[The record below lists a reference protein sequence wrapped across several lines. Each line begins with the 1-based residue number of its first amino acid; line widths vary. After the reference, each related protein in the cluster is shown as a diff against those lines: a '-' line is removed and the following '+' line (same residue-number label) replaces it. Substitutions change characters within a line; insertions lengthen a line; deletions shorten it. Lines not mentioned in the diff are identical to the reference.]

1 MSVVVDF
8 EETRHHAQNEQLL
21 RKMFEDDTVD
31 RLLSL
36 RSRTSYHLIAR
47 VSGYLLGSLVAV
59 PLRGKN
65 RGIVQVLAIAV
76 EPRQRHHRIARGL
89 LSGVVEEAR
98 REYHNH
104 VIACGP
110 DQAFE
115 AFEWDRVENMGPAL
129 YPVENY
135 QEDGLP
141 LESWW
146 SVPTRNFMVPALR
159 KVPDPHAIHREGLRV
174 KDNIYPTASALPPL
188 SRTT

>member
-8 EETRHHAQNEQLL
+8 EEKRHHADHERLL

-36 RSRTSYHLIAR
+36 RSPTSYHLLAR
-47 VSGYLLGSLVAV
+47 VSGYLLGSLIAV
-59 PLRGKN
+59 PLKGRN

-76 EPRQRHHRIARGL
+76 EPKQRHHRIARGL
-89 LSGVVEEAR
+89 LSAVVEEAR

-104 VIACGP
+104 VITCGP
-110 DQAFE
+110 DQALE
-115 AFEWDRVENMGPAL
+115 AFEWDRVENLSPSA

-146 SVPTRNFMVPALR
+146 SVPTRTFMVSPLR
-159 KVPDPHAIHREGLRV
+159 KVPDPDAIHRGGLRV